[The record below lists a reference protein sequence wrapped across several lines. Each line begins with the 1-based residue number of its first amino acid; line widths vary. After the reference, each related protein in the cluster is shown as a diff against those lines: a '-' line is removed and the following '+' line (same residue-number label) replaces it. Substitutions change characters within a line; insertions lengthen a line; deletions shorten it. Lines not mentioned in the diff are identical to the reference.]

1 MNKAPASDAK
11 ENLIKARFDDEVYEQ
26 ILAQCRRLKLR
37 RAVLVRQIVQAWLE
51 ASRLAC
57 GHRLRQFGKPLEGPK
72 EALMGMTTPRPPVD
86 EREELVR
93 EAINGMPEDQLLR
106 LQEYAHRQGV
116 TVEEAVVLA
125 VRQQLARQAGG

>member
-1 MNKAPASDAK
+1 MKAPASDAK

-51 ASRLAC
+51 SQPT
-57 GHRLRQFGKPLEGPK
+57 GLRAQITPVRKPLEGPK

>member
-51 ASRLAC
+51 SQPAD
-57 GHRLRQFGKPLEGPK
+57 LRAQI
-72 EALMGMTTPRPPVD
+72 TP
-86 EREELVR
+86 
-93 EAINGMPEDQLLR
+93 
-106 LQEYAHRQGV
+106 
-116 TVEEAVVLA
+116 
-125 VRQQLARQAGG
+125 ARKAA